1 MANPAYNVVAARM
14 RDKILRSKLSPG
26 ERLPGE
32 REMCEHFGISRITL
46 RHALRLLAEEGLIER
61 RHGSGNYVAPNP
73 SRRIPVMIDY
83 TGSMRD
89 HAPQLRRKLLHSGWQ
104 LATPTQAA
112 ALQIALET
120 QVLVAERADT
130 LQGRTVAWD
139 RAAIV
144 RPFAEK
150 LSAVDMARV
159 DFLEQ
164 WMKRGRFRI
173 VNCEQMIEA
182 VSATAEM
189 ARPLGLRPGAPVL
202 KSTEIY
208 FAESNLPAGVFVSCY
223 HPQQIC
229 IRSQFRWGRKPI

>member
-1 MANPAYNVVAARM
+1 
-14 RDKILRSKLSPG
+14 
-26 ERLPGE
+26 
-32 REMCEHFGISRITL
+32 
-46 RHALRLLAEEGLIER
+46 
-61 RHGSGNYVAPNP
+61 
-73 SRRIPVMIDY
+73 MIDY

-104 LATPTQAA
+104 RATPAQAA
-112 ALQIALET
+112 ALQIAPET
-120 QVLVAERADT
+120 EVLVAERADT

-144 RPFAEK
+144 RPFAKK
-150 LSAVDMARV
+150 LGAADLARV

-164 WMKRGRFRI
+164 WMKRNRFRI

-182 VSATAEM
+182 ASATTEI

-229 IRSQFRWGRKPI
+229 IRSQFRWRRRPE